1 MVRAGME
8 FEDANIAAAFAA
20 FQAEVRTGLMGLRAR
35 ILAVAL
41 AEGIPVEETLRWGQP
56 AYLAPKGSTIRL
68 GAPKT
73 GGFALYTHCQTTLMS
88 DFRALCPAL
97 SFEGNRAVHFAGG
110 EAPPAAIDM
119 LIRAALTYH
128 QA

>member
-1 MVRAGME
+1 MVGAGMD
-8 FEDANIAAAFAA
+8 FEDANVAAAFEA
-20 FQAEVRTGLMGLRAR
+20 FPAEVGAGLMGLRAR

-41 AEGIPVEETLRWGQP
+41 AEGIPVEEALRWGQP

-73 GGFALYTHCQTTLMS
+73 GGFAIYTHCQTTLMS
-88 DFRALCPAL
+88 DFKAICPDL
-97 SFEGNRAVHFAGG
+97 NFEGNRAVHFAAA
-110 EAPPAAIDM
+110 EEPPKAIDL
-119 LIRAALTYH
+119 LIHAALTYH

>member
-1 MVRAGME
+1 MVGEGMD
-8 FEDANIAAAFAA
+8 FENANVAAAFEA
-20 FQAEVRTGLMGLRAR
+20 FPAEVRAGLMGLRAR

-41 AEGIPVEETLRWGQP
+41 AEGIPVEEALRWGQP

-73 GGFALYTHCQTTLMS
+73 GGFAIYTHCQTTLMS
-88 DFRALCPAL
+88 GFKAICPDL
-97 SFEGNRAVHFAGG
+97 NFEGNRAVHFAAA
-110 EAPPAAIDM
+110 EEPPQAIDL
-119 LIRAALTYH
+119 LIHAALTYH

>member
-8 FEDANIAAAFAA
+8 FEDANVAAAFAA
-20 FQAEVRTGLMGLRAR
+20 FPVEVRAGLMGLRAR
-35 ILAVAL
+35 IMAVAS
-41 AEGIPVEETLRWGQP
+41 AEGIELEEALRWGQP

-68 GAPKT
+68 GVPKT
-73 GGFALYTHCQTTLMS
+73 GGFAIYTHCQSTLMS
-88 DFRALCPAL
+88 DFRALCPEL
-97 SFEGNRAVHFAGG
+97 RFEGNRAVHFAVG
-110 EAPPAAIDM
+110 EAPPDAIDM